1 MSLLLDN
8 PYVAELSASRQRLK
22 RLKDNYAR
30 RSAQKRGRGE
40 QGAEQ
45 QAAPGPEAALAEE
58 EQKSSRAA
66 QQLVARCL
74 LDPAVHYSPRQ
85 CQPAQKGASP
95 WPQVFEYCC
104 LIAHC

>member
-1 MSLLLDN
+1 MSVLVDN
-8 PYVAELSASRQRLK
+8 PYAAELSASRHRLK

-30 RSAQKRGRGE
+30 RSAQKRGREE

-45 QAAPGPEAALAEE
+45 QAIPGPEAALAEE

-74 LDPAVHYSPRQ
+74 LDPAVTIPLDSANLHKKARHHGQRS
-85 CQPAQKGASP
+85 
-95 WPQVFEYCC
+95 
-104 LIAHC
+104 